1 MKAKVLVLAIAV
13 AVMSSCTYRV
23 CPTYAK
29 KDVKPTTEQK
39 AEKL

>member
-1 MKAKVLVLAIAV
+1 MKAKVLVLTIAV
-13 AVMSSCTYRV
+13 AVLSSCTYKV

-29 KDVKPTTEQK
+29 KDVKKTEQS